1 MEFLDRQ
8 SCEAVRGSF
17 NLNNG
22 ERVKNLMLSAKTSA
36 DAKVQL
42 LPVSMALL
50 SQVFHISATSFA
62 KGSSGLGALSN
73 AWIESSTVRICRA
86 GDHLSGG
93 MGRD

>member
-1 MEFLDRQ
+1 M
-8 SCEAVRGSF
+8 RGDF
-17 NLNNG
+17 NLNDG
-22 ERVKNLMLSAKTSA
+22 KRVKSLMVSAKNLCSP
-36 DAKVQL
+36 KVQH

-86 GDHLSGG
+86 GDHLSVGK
-93 MGRD
+93 GRD